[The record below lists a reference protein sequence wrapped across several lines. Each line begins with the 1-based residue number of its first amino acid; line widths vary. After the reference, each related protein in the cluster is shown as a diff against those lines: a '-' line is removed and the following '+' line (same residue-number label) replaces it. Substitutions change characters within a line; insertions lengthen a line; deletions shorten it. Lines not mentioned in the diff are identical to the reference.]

1 MPQFSHL
8 HCHTQF
14 SLLDGAASIPDM
26 IAKAKADGQAAVA
39 ITDHGNMFGAF
50 KFVAEAQKQG
60 IKPIIGCEF
69 YVVEDRFQKSFTK
82 ENRDK
87 RYHQLLLA
95 KDEVGY
101 RNLSKLC
108 SLGYIEGLYSKW
120 PRVDRELIKQYSEG
134 LIATTCCIGAEVP
147 QAIIHKGE
155 EAAEKIFLEWLDIFG
170 EDYFIELQRHH
181 IEDLDGTG
189 VSQEDV
195 NQVLLKW
202 SEKYKV
208 PAIATNDSHY
218 VEEEDANAHDILL
231 CVNTGELQATP
242 IGKGEN
248 FKTKGT
254 RFGFPNQEFFFK
266 TTAQMEQVFSDIP
279 FALENTQMIVDRI
292 NTPQLERDVLLP
304 NFTLP
309 TGFNTQSEYL
319 RFLTFEGAKKRYGE
333 IGAHVEERL
342 NFELKVID
350 DSGYPGYFL
359 IVQDFT
365 TAARQMGVSVG
376 PGRGS
381 AAGSAVA
388 YCIGITNVDPIKY
401 DLLFERFLNPERVSM
416 PDIDIDF
423 DDEGRQQV
431 IDFVVDKYGKN
442 QVAQII
448 TYGSMAAKMSLRD
461 VGRVLD
467 VPLSEVDRVSKVFPD
482 HLSASLNK
490 VLADGGV
497 DPKLKDKLNGE
508 QKQKAEE
515 FRKLAEGSDNI
526 GKMITEAKKLEGS
539 IRNTGVHACGVIIT
553 PDDITKYLPMTVAK
567 DSVLLLTQ
575 FDNSVV
581 EKAGLLKMDFLGLKT
596 LTIIKDAISI
606 IEKRHGIKIEQDD
619 IPLDDEKTF
628 QLFQKGLTNGVFQF
642 ESPGM
647 KKHLRSLKPDKFE
660 DIIAMNALY
669 RPGPMEYI
677 PNYVARKHG
686 KEKIEYD
693 IPAMEGI
700 LKETYGITVY
710 QEQVML
716 LSQQLAGFSKG
727 QADSLRK
734 AMGKKI
740 KAMMDDLYPKFV
752 DGCITNGHNKKAVE
766 KVWKDW
772 EAFAAYAFN
781 KSHSTCYA
789 VLAFQTAYLKANYP
803 AEFMAA
809 VLGHN
814 MNDIKKVTFFMEEC
828 KRLKIPVLGPDVN
841 ESYKKFTVN
850 KKGKIR
856 FALSAIKGVGGAAV
870 DAIIEERVN
879 GEYKDI
885 FDFTS
890 RVNLR
895 AVNKKSMES
904 MAIAGA
910 FDEFEACQRAHF
922 VIPDPSDNC
931 TLTEKAIKFGNSVQT
946 SSHSTQNSLF
956 GELAPIE
963 VVAPKIHTVEEFGLI
978 DKLNRE
984 KEVIGIYLTGHPLD
998 SYALEVKS
1006 YTTATTANFKDK
1018 ANQVVKLAGIITSC
1032 NSRFTK
1038 KGTKFCSFT
1047 LEDYEGSMDVF
1058 LFGKDYVEFG
1068 NMVEIV
1074 GNMVFITGKYQQR
1087 PYGNG
1092 DEFEFK
1098 ISSIELLSEIKDQ
1111 LTSGIKLTFD
1121 LNKLDEEFIDNVVA
1135 VIESH
1140 PGKYNVSMEVLD
1152 HEDRYKIDFYS
1163 KSKRVDVSQD
1173 FIDELLEA
1181 GDLEYKLNG

>member
-1 MPQFSHL
+1 MPDFSHL

-14 SLLDGAASIPDM
+14 SLLDGAASIPGM
-26 IAKAKADGQAAVA
+26 IAKAKADGQTAVA

-50 KFVAEAQKQG
+50 KFVAEAKKQG

-82 ENRDK
+82 EKRDK

-95 KDEVGY
+95 KNEVGY
-101 RNLSKLC
+101 QNLSKLC
-108 SLGYIEGLYSKW
+108 SLGYIDGLYSKW
-120 PRVDRELIKQYSEG
+120 PRVDKELIKQYSEG
-134 LIATTCCIGAEVP
+134 LIATSCCIGAEVP

-170 EDYFIELQRHH
+170 EDYFIELQRHN
-181 IEDLDGTG
+181 IENLDGTG
-189 VSQEDV
+189 ISQEDV
-195 NQVLLKW
+195 NQVLMKW
-202 SEKYKV
+202 SDKYKV
-208 PAIATNDSHY
+208 TAIATNDSHY
-218 VEEEDANAHDILL
+218 VEEEDSNAHDILL
-231 CVNTGELQATP
+231 CVNTGELQETP
-242 IGKGEN
+242 VGKGAN
-248 FKTKGT
+248 FGKRGT
-254 RFGFPNQEFFFK
+254 RFGFPNEQFFFK
-266 TTAQMEQVFSDIP
+266 TKNQMEQLFSDIP
-279 FALENTQMIVDRI
+279 QVLDNTQIIVDKI
-292 NTPQLERDVLLP
+292 NTPQLERDILLP
-304 NFTLP
+304 NFVMP
-309 TGFNTQSEYL
+309 EQFSSQDDYL
-319 RFLTFEGAKKRYGE
+319 RHITFEGARRRYGE
-333 IGAHVEERL
+333 ISALVEERI
-342 NFELKVID
+342 NFELSVIK

-365 TAARQMGVSVG
+365 KAAREMGVSVG

-381 AAGSAVA
+381 AAGSVVA

-423 DDEGRQQV
+423 DDEGRQKV

-467 VPLSEVDRVSKVFPD
+467 VPLSEVNQVSKVFPD
-482 HLSASLNK
+482 HLSATLNK

-497 DPKLKDKLNGE
+497 DKKLAGKLNGE
-508 QKQKAEE
+508 QKNAAEE
-515 FRKLAEGSDNI
+515 FRKLAA
-526 GKMITEAKKLEGS
+526 GKGKVGEMITEAKKLEGS
-539 IRNTGVHACGVIIT
+539 IRSTGVHACGVIIT

-567 DSVLLLTQ
+567 DSDLLLTQ

-596 LTIIKDAISI
+596 LTIIKDAITI
-606 IEKRHGIKIEQDD
+606 IKNRHGVVINQDD
-619 IPLDDEKTF
+619 IPLDDIKTF
-628 QLFQKGLTNGVFQF
+628 ELFQKGMTNGIFQF

-647 KKHLRSLKPDKFE
+647 KKHLRALKPDKFE

-677 PNYVARKHG
+677 PNYIARKHG
-686 KEKIEYD
+686 KEKITYD
-693 IPAMEGI
+693 IPVMEEK

-716 LSQQLAGFSKG
+716 LSQLLAGFSKG

-752 DGCITNGHNKKAVE
+752 DGCITNGHDKNAVE

-772 EAFAAYAFN
+772 EAFAEYAFN

-789 VLAFQTAYLKANYP
+789 VVAFQTAYLKANYP

-828 KRLKIPVLGPDVN
+828 KRIKIPVLGPDVN
-841 ESYKKFTVN
+841 ESFKKFTVN
-850 KKGKIR
+850 KNGKIR

-870 DAIIEERVN
+870 DAIIEEREN
-879 GEYKDI
+879 GDYKDI

-910 FDEFEACQRAHF
+910 FDEFKNCKRAHF
-922 VIPDPSDNC
+922 VTPDPADNQ
-931 TLTEKAIKFGNSVQT
+931 TLTEKAIKFGHGVQG
-946 SSHSTQNSLF
+946 STLNAANSLF

-963 VVAPKIHTVEEFGLI
+963 VVAPKIHEVEDFALI
-978 DKLNRE
+978 EKLNKE
-984 KEVIGIYLTGHPLD
+984 KECIGIYLTGHPLD

-1006 YTTATTANFKDK
+1006 YATATTSNYKNK
-1018 ANQVVKLAGIITSC
+1018 INQTVKLAGIISSC

-1038 KGTKFCSFT
+1038 KGTKFCNFT
-1047 LEDYEGSMDVF
+1047 LEDYEGSMEVF
-1058 LFGKDYVEFG
+1058 LFGKDFVDYG
-1068 NMVEIV
+1068 NFVEIV
-1074 GNMVFITGKYQQR
+1074 GNMVFITGRYQARKY
-1087 PYGNG
+1087 NEG
-1092 DEFEFK
+1092 DFEFK
-1098 ISSIELLSEIKDQ
+1098 VTGIQLLEELKDN
-1111 LTSGIKLTFD
+1111 LTSGIKLTFNLD
-1121 LNKLDEEFIDNVVA
+1121 QLNEELIDSVVA
-1135 VIESH
+1135 VIENH
-1140 PGKYNVSMEVLD
+1140 PGRHNVSMEVLD
-1152 HEDRYKIDFYS
+1152 YNERYKVDFYS
-1163 KSKRVDVSQD
+1163 KTKRVNVSQE
-1173 FIDELLEA
+1173 FIEELINVC
-1181 GDLEYKLNG
+1181 DVEYKLNT

>member
-14 SLLDGAASIPDM
+14 SLLDGAASIPAM

-82 ENRDK
+82 ENKDK

-108 SLGYIEGLYSKW
+108 SLGYIDGLYSKW

-147 QAIIHKGE
+147 QAILHRGE
-155 EAAEKIFLEWLDIFG
+155 EAAEKVFLEWLDIFG

-189 VSQEDV
+189 ISQEDI
-195 NQVLLKW
+195 NQILLKW
-202 SEKYKV
+202 SAKYKV

-231 CVNTGELQATP
+231 CVNTGELQSTP
-242 IGKGEN
+242 VGKGEN
-248 FKTKGT
+248 YNIKGT
-254 RFGFPNQEFFFK
+254 RFGFPNEQFFFK
-266 TTAQMEQVFSDIP
+266 TKEQMGQLFSDIP
-279 FALENTQMIVDRI
+279 QVLENTQMIVDRI
-292 NTPQLERDVLLP
+292 NTPKLERDVLLP

-309 TGFNTQSEYL
+309 PGFSDQGEYL
-319 RFLTFEGAKKRYGE
+319 RHLTFEGARRRYGE
-333 IGAHVEERL
+333 ISQHVEERL
-342 NFELKVID
+342 NFELKVIN

-467 VPLSEVDRVSKVFPD
+467 VPLSEVDKVAKTFPD

-490 VLADGGV
+490 VLAKEGV
-497 DPKLKDKLNGE
+497 EPKLKEKLNAE
-508 QKQKAEE
+508 QLQKASE
-515 FRKLAEGSDNI
+515 FRALAAGKDNI
-526 GKMITEAKKLEGS
+526 GRMITEAKKLEGS

-567 DSVLLLTQ
+567 DSDLLLTQ

-606 IEKRHGIKIEQDD
+606 IKKRHGIDIVQDD
-619 IPLDDEKTF
+619 IPLDDPKTF
-628 QLFQKGLTNGVFQF
+628 ELFQKGLTNGIFQF

-647 KKHLRSLKPDKFE
+647 KKHLRNLKPDKFE

-677 PNYVARKHG
+677 PNYINRKHG
-686 KEKIEYD
+686 REEIVYD
-693 IPAMEGI
+693 IPIMEEK

-716 LSQQLAGFSKG
+716 LSQTLAGFSKG

-752 DGCITNGHNKKAVE
+752 DGCVANGHDKKAVE

-772 EAFAAYAFN
+772 EAFAEYAFN

-841 ESYKKFTVN
+841 ESSKKFTVN

-856 FALSAIKGVGGAAV
+856 FALSAIKGVGEAAV
-870 DAIIEERVN
+870 DAIIEEREAN

-885 FDFTS
+885 YEFAS

-895 AVNKKSMES
+895 SVNKKSIES
-904 MAIAGA
+904 LAIAGA
-910 FDEFEACQRAHF
+910 FDEFENCTRAHF
-922 VIPDPSDNC
+922 MVADPADNC
-931 TLTEKAIKFGNSVQT
+931 TLTEKAVKFGNSVQN
-946 SSHSTQNSLF
+946 STHTAQNSLF
-956 GELAPIE
+956 GELAPIALT
-963 VVAPKIHTVEEFGLI
+963 APKIHQVEEFALI
-978 DKLNRE
+978 EKLNRE
-984 KEVIGIYLTGHPLD
+984 KEIIGIYLTGHPLD
-998 SYALEVKS
+998 AFALEVNS
-1006 YTTATTANFKDK
+1006 YATATTQSYKDK
-1018 ANQVVKLAGIITSC
+1018 PNQVVKLAGIISSC

-1038 KGTKFCSFT
+1038 KGTKFCNFL
-1047 LEDYEGSMDVF
+1047 LEDFEGSMEVF
-1058 LFGKDYVEFG
+1058 LFGKDYIDFG
-1068 NMVEIV
+1068 KYAEVV
-1074 GNMVFITGKYQQR
+1074 GNMVF
-1087 PYGNG
+1087 
-1092 DEFEFK
+1092 
-1098 ISSIELLSEIKDQ
+1098 
-1111 LTSGIKLTFD
+1111 
-1121 LNKLDEEFIDNVVA
+1121 
-1135 VIESH
+1135 
-1140 PGKYNVSMEVLD
+1140 
-1152 HEDRYKIDFYS
+1152 
-1163 KSKRVDVSQD
+1163 
-1173 FIDELLEA
+1173 
-1181 GDLEYKLNG
+1181 

>member
-26 IAKAKADGQAAVA
+26 IAKAKADGQSAVA

-50 KFVAEAQKQG
+50 KFVAEAKKHG

-82 ENRDK
+82 EKKDK
-87 RYHQLLLA
+87 RYHQLILA
-95 KDEVGY
+95 KNEVGY

-120 PRVDRELIKQYSEG
+120 PRIDKDLLKQYSEG
-134 LIATTCCIGAEVP
+134 LIATSCCIGAEIP
-147 QAIIHKGE
+147 QTIIHKGE
-155 EAAEKIFLEWLDIFG
+155 EAGEKVFLEWLDIFG
-170 EDYFIELQRHH
+170 DDYFIELQRHN

-231 CVNTGELQATP
+231 CVNTGELQTTP

-248 FKTKGT
+248 FRAKGT

-266 TTAQMEQVFSDIP
+266 TTAQMEQVFSDVP
-279 FALENTQMIVDRI
+279 QVLENTQIIVDRI
-292 NTPQLERDVLLP
+292 NTPSLERDVLLP

-309 TGFNTQSEYL
+309 QGFQTQSEYL
-319 RFLTFEGAKKRYGE
+319 RYLTFEGAKKRYGE
-333 IGAHVEERL
+333 ITANVEERL

-365 TAARQMGVSVG
+365 SAARKMGVSVG

-467 VPLSEVDRVSKVFPD
+467 VPLSEVDRVSKSFPD
-482 HLSASLNK
+482 HLSATLNK

-497 DPKLKDKLNGE
+497 QPKLQGKLNSD

-515 FRKLAEGSDNI
+515 FRKLAAGNDNI
-526 GKMITEAKKLEGS
+526 AKMIQEAKKLEGS

-567 DSVLLLTQ
+567 DSDLLLTQ

-596 LTIIKDAISI
+596 LSIIKDAIRIVKERKGIEI
-606 IEKRHGIKIEQDD
+606 IQDD
-619 IPLDDEKTF
+619 IPLDDAKTF
-628 QLFQKGLTNGVFQF
+628 ELFQKGLTNGIFQF

-647 KKHLRSLKPDKFE
+647 KKHLRNLKPDKFE

-677 PNYVARKHG
+677 PNYIARKHG

-693 IPAMEGI
+693 IPAMEDN

-716 LSQQLAGFSKG
+716 LSQKLAGFTKG

-740 KAMMDDLYPKFV
+740 KAMMDELYPKFIE
-752 DGCITNGHNKKAVE
+752 GCVANGHEQKAVE

-772 EAFAAYAFN
+772 EAFAEYAFN

-789 VLAFQTAYLKANYP
+789 VLAFQTAYLKANHP

-841 ESYKKFTVN
+841 ESSKRFTVN

-856 FALSAIKGVGGAAV
+856 FALSAIKGVGEAAV
-870 DAIIEERVN
+870 DAIIEERAN
-879 GEYKDI
+879 GVYQDI

-904 MAIAGA
+904 LATAGA
-910 FDEFEACQRAHF
+910 FDEFEDCHRAHF
-922 VIPDPSDNC
+922 LTPDPTDNA
-931 TLTEKAIKFGNSVQT
+931 TLTEKAIKFGNSLQNSQLT
-946 SSHSTQNSLF
+946 AQNSLF
-956 GELAPIE
+956 GEMGNVDIVP
-963 VVAPKIHTVEEFGLI
+963 PKIHQVEEYGLI
-978 DKLNRE
+978 EKLNKE
-984 KEVIGIYLTGHPLD
+984 KELIGIYLTGHPLD
-998 SYALEVKS
+998 TFALEVKS
-1006 YTTATTANFKDK
+1006 YATASTANYKNK
-1018 ANQVVKLAGIITSC
+1018 PNQVVKIAGIISSC

-1038 KGTKFCSFT
+1038 KGTKFCNFV
-1047 LEDYEGSMDVF
+1047 LEDYEGSMEVF
-1058 LFGKDYVEFG
+1058 LFGKDYVEFSKF
-1068 NMVEIV
+1068 VEII

-1087 PYGNG
+1087 PYNP
-1092 DEFEFK
+1092 DEYEFK
-1098 ISSIELLSEIKDQ
+1098 ITSIELLAEIKDQ
-1111 LTSGIKLTFD
+1111 LTEGITVQIPLPQ
-1121 LNKLDEEFIDNVVA
+1121 LDEVMVENVLALV
-1135 VIESH
+1135 ESH
-1140 PGKYNVSMEVLD
+1140 PGKHYLNLEVINEEKHRINL
-1152 HEDRYKIDFYS
+1152 YS
-1163 KSKRVDVSQD
+1163 KSKKVNVSQE
-1173 FIDELLEA
+1173 FIEELEELL
-1181 GDLEYKLNG
+1181 DVPYRLNS